1 MRSAISFTVIS
12 SQPHSILTPIH
23 DLVVLLVETLLN
35 FREKRLNP
43 VSKLL
48 WRRRVCCTHMAGR
61 SIRVLKV
68 STRLT
73 LPWCCGQVS
82 DARDSIETITSR
94 LTPTPPPPPCDTYC
108 KNTPL
113 LHTASAYQSAPI
125 HPQEQ
130 GVLISFVNAVAPVIC

>member
-35 FREKRLNP
+35 FREKGLDP

-94 LTPTPPPPPCDTYC
+94 LTRLHHPHHVTHIAKIHRFFILRRLINLLPFTL
-108 KNTPL
+108 KNR
-113 LHTASAYQSAPI
+113 AS
-125 HPQEQ
+125 
-130 GVLISFVNAVAPVIC
+130 LFRL